1 MQAALTALF
10 EMVKQFLSVKQT
22 EMEHRPTLEVVKDK
36 KALKKA
42 TDYTEQLIE
51 IVDKYTEYFTKKDLN
66 KYNSLKKKFNKN
78 N

>member
-1 MQAALTALF
+1 
-10 EMVKQFLSVKQT
+10 
-22 EMEHRPTLEVVKDK
+22 MEHQPTLEVVKDK

-42 TDYTEQLIE
+42 TDYTEQLID
-51 IVDKYTEYFTKKDLN
+51 IVDKYTEYFTKKDLS

>member
-1 MQAALTALF
+1 MSVD
-10 EMVKQFLSVKQT
+10 VKGIQELIDYFDKIGNQKV
-22 EMEHRPTLEVVKDK
+22 PK

-42 TDYTEQLIE
+42 TDYTEQLID
-51 IVDKYTEYFTKKDLN
+51 IVDKYTEYFTKKDLS